1 MTKEQINFIK
11 RADTFIVAKDGERKT
26 FSDWATAATFYNNNV
41 RTASRIELSAISG
54 MVGMTIAY
62 KYQTKGVWCYETTE
76 NNQGDN

>member
-11 RADTFIVAKDGERKT
+11 RADSFIVAKDGERKT

-41 RTASRIELSAISG
+41 RILSRIELSAISG

-62 KYQTKGVWCYETTE
+62 KY
-76 NNQGDN
+76 